1 MKFINYLESI
11 TGIGVYPLVS
21 LMIFFIFFLG
31 VTLYIALGRKEYFE
45 TLSNLP
51 LRTQNSD
58 SLNSKTH
65 DYETQIEQ
73 N

>member
-21 LMIFFIFFLG
+21 LMIFFIFFIG
-31 VTLYIALGRKEYFE
+31 VTLYITLGRKEYFD

-51 LRTQNSD
+51 LRTQDSD
-58 SLNSKTH
+58 SLTSKTP
-65 DYETQIEQ
+65 DYETQIQQ